1 MSGLVGT
8 RSCSAR
14 SGPPIRVP
22 VRALRALAPLALASL
37 VSPIRAC
44 PACRAWV
51 STPVALVALSGAGAA
66 DGPAQPFG
74 WLERF
79 DAIHPS
85 GFLAPVVL
93 GYLSYCKAS
102 RRPGLHQQSLELVDC
117 LDIATLRGLIDALLE
132 PEYLSLHGFPWQPV
146 PLIHRC
152 CHRVHVV
159 LLPTRVSIV
168 HLVVP
173 TSAYPGRYP
182 RRWLLRQSRPFP
194 RLRLAPAPMIDRIG
208 ERRQGYFVP
217 DVRFAP
223 L

>member
-1 MSGLVGT
+1 MQQ
-8 RSCSAR
+8 
-14 SGPPIRVP
+14 
-22 VRALRALAPLALASL
+22 PL
-37 VSPIRAC
+37 
-44 PACRAWV
+44 W
-51 STPVALVALSGAGAA
+51 
-66 DGPAQPFG
+66 

-79 DAIHPS
+79 DAIHP
-85 GFLAPVVL
+85 GCFLAPVVL

-159 LLPTRVSIV
+159 LLPTGVSIV

-182 RRWLLRQSRPFP
+182 RPWLLRQSRPFP